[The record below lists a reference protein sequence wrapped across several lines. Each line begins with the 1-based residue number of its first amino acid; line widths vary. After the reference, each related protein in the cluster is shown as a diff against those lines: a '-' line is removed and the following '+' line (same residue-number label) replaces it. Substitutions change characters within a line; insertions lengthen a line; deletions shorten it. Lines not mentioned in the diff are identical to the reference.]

1 MAISLNNSVSNGTG
15 TPAAITG
22 VIANIPAA
30 TSVADGTIYISTDTQ
45 EIFTAQA
52 GSWINVSGG
61 GGGSQNLDQ
70 VLAVG
75 DTGTN
80 KNITLSGSTGSQV
93 TLIRPGFSSANMVPQ
108 GFSSG
113 LSTGGLL
120 SNVLLYNQP
129 SPNIVRLWIQSF
141 ALPQVINTEAELDY
155 QADNNGK
162 NQFFIRKL
170 NGSANDFRRFVVNA
184 SYSGG
189 NTVEIADENTSA
201 DTLASVECL
210 AENQTAYIWI
220 KSTSFL
226 SLNVFDQ
233 LFLRPTDFVFTNTSG
248 ASIQVYP
255 SFPASGTNTVDL
267 PQFSGV
273 MANVNE
279 RIVDN
284 NVDLS
289 AGNYPC
295 AVYGVYVVNVG
306 DNTNTFDL
314 DTFVSNGVDGQFVTI
329 CAANTPVKCT
339 NTAGN
344 FYGTANINSLG
355 LYKLMKVGNDIY
367 SSHL

>member
-1 MAISLNNSVSNGTG
+1 MAIIFDSSVTNEGG

-30 TSVADGTIYISTDTQ
+30 TSVAEGTVYISTDTQ
-45 EIFTAQA
+45 EIFSAQA

-75 DTGTN
+75 DTATN
-80 KNITLSGSTGSQV
+80 KNITLTGSTGSQIV
-93 TLIRPGFSSANMVPQ
+93 CSRPGFASSVMVPQ
-108 GFSSG
+108 GFTSSLVTG
-113 LSTGGLL
+113 ALGST
-120 SNVLLYNQP
+120 VLLYNQP
-129 SPNIVRLWIQSF
+129 SPNIVRLWVNSF
-141 ALPQVINTEAELDY
+141 ALPQVINTEAQFDY

-162 NQFFIRKL
+162 NQLVISKL
-170 NGSANDFRRFVVNA
+170 NGNANDYRRFVVNA

-189 NTVEIADENTSA
+189 NSVEITENNGADSLFVKSVAQLANGIA
-201 DTLASVECL
+201 FTLC
-210 AENQTAYIWI
+210 Q
-220 KSTSFL
+220 SFL
-226 SLNVFDQ
+226 SGVTKQGVYSEQSIN
-233 LFLRPTDFVFTNTSG
+233 FVSG
-248 ASIQVYP
+248 SQQIFVNP
-255 SFPASGTNTVDL
+255 SFGVSSISVDL
-267 PQFSGV
+267 PQFSGI

-279 RIVDN
+279 RIIDN

-295 AVYGVYVVNVG
+295 AAYGVYVVNVG

-329 CAANTPVKCT
+329 CAGDVPVKCT

-344 FYGTANINSLG
+344 IIGTANINSKG

-367 SSHL
+367 SSHI